1 MFKNNPMKRN
11 QIHPFLLVL
20 SVFSVILI
28 SCKKEES
35 LSFDYHGENIIIT
48 LRPDS
53 ASPTTFDTTG
63 VVYFNADSM
72 AKANKFPTEALKEIT
87 VTDMEFSLLS
97 PAANGNFDLIESMN
111 GSISLSSNSSPASLF
126 STDKISL
133 RTSDKI
139 VVSGINQNIKDK
151 VFNNKYFNINL
162 SGALK
167 DSLLKPI
174 NIEVRFTYAI
184 SMVGVKI

>member
-1 MFKNNPMKRN
+1 
-11 QIHPFLLVL
+11 
-20 SVFSVILI
+20 
-28 SCKKEES
+28 
-35 LSFDYHGENIIIT
+35 
-48 LRPDS
+48 
-53 ASPTTFDTTG
+53 
-63 VVYFNADSM
+63 
-72 AKANKFPTEALKEIT
+72 
-87 VTDMEFSLLS
+87 
-97 PAANGNFDLIESMN
+97 MN

-167 DSLLKPI
+167 DSLQKTI
-174 NIEVRFTYAI
+174 NIEVRFTYAV